1 MYVGSSDASS
11 KSALNLVQIV
21 HPTLR
26 TTCSLGAP
34 PLIQKQENLLSL
46 SCYFNVEF

>member
-34 PLIQKQENLLSL
+34 PHTEAGKFVVVIVL
-46 SCYFNVEF
+46 F